1 MLTTADHEGVV
12 ATYRALKGLSEL
24 GRRRVSLVVLDARD
38 EAHADAVFRK
48 LDAVSRQFLHC
59 GLESESPIHPVE
71 ICTELHGAGS
81 PWATT
86 GPPRPCP
93 LLARDQPVHQFRRRA
108 ANKT

>member
-59 GLESESPIHPVE
+59 GLETGSLLRPRKISPNIRCCIAARPA
-71 ICTELHGAGS
+71 IRRI
-81 PWATT
+81 P
-86 GPPRPCP
+86 GP
-93 LLARDQPVHQFRRRA
+93 LFSGVSSGI
-108 ANKT
+108 